1 MATVVELSVESPASS
16 WTVADL
22 MERFG
27 PMRLSRIRFDP
38 FPGTATEQDVLDL
51 LEHNNQLYE
60 LVDGVLVGKA
70 MGFPESCLAASL
82 IAVLKAFVSQHR
94 LGTVTAP
101 DGLMRLAPGL
111 VRIPDVA
118 FIRWEQFPNRQIPRT
133 PVPSLAP
140 DLAIEVLSPSN
151 TEEEMERKRQDYFGA
166 GCKLVWLVDPD
177 ARTVTV
183 YAGPDQPTVLREDQ
197 TLDGGTVLPG
207 FALPLRQLFAEL
219 DPH

>member
-1 MATVVELSVESPASS
+1 MATVEETSAAS

-22 MERFG
+22 MKRFG
-27 PMRLSRIRFDP
+27 PMLLSRIRFTP
-38 FPGTATEQDVLDL
+38 PAGTATEQDVLDL
-51 LEHNNQLYE
+51 LEHGNQLYE

-70 MGFPESCLAASL
+70 MGFRESCLA
-82 IAVLKAFVSQHR
+82 IALTAFLKGFAMQSR
-94 LGTVTAP
+94 LGTVSGA

-133 PVPSLAP
+133 PIPNLAP
-140 DLAIEVLSPSN
+140 DLAVEVLSPSN
-151 TEEEMERKRQDYFGA
+151 TEEEMDRKRQDYFGA

-183 YAGPDQPTVLREDQ
+183 FTGPDQSAVLREDQ
-197 TLDGGTVLPG
+197 ALDGGTVLPG
-207 FALPLRQLFAEL
+207 FSLPLRQLFAEL

>member
-1 MATVVELSVESPASS
+1 MATVVESPPSS

-27 PMRLSRIRFDP
+27 PMLLSRIRFDP

-51 LEHNNQLYE
+51 LGQDERLYE
-60 LVDGVLVGKA
+60 LVDGVLVEKA
-70 MGFPESCLAASL
+70 MGFRESCLAIAL
-82 IAVLKAFVSQHR
+82 IAFLKTFAIQSR
-94 LGTVTAP
+94 LGTVSGA

-118 FIRWEQFPNRQIPRT
+118 FIYWDRFPGRQIPRT
-133 PVPSLAP
+133 PIPALAP
-140 DLAIEVLSPSN
+140 DLAVEVLSASN
-151 TEEEMERKRQDYFGA
+151 TEEEMERKRHDYFTA
-166 GCKLVWLVDPD
+166 GCSLVWLVDPD
-177 ARTVTV
+177 ARTVTI
-183 YAGPDQPTVLREDQ
+183 YTSPDQSVVLREDQ

-207 FALPLRQLFAEL
+207 FSLPLRQLFAEL

>member
-1 MATVVELSVESPASS
+1 
-16 WTVADL
+16 
-22 MERFG
+22 
-27 PMRLSRIRFDP
+27 
-38 FPGTATEQDVLDL
+38 
-51 LEHNNQLYE
+51 
-60 LVDGVLVGKA
+60 
-70 MGFPESCLAASL
+70 MGFRESCLA
-82 IAVLKAFVSQHR
+82 IALTAFLKGFAMQSR
-94 LGTVTAP
+94 LGTVSGA

-133 PVPSLAP
+133 PIPNLAP
-140 DLAIEVLSPSN
+140 DLAVEVLSPSN
-151 TEEEMERKRQDYFGA
+151 TEEEMDRKRQDYFGV

-183 YAGPDQPTVLREDQ
+183 FTGPDQSAVLREDQ

-207 FALPLRQLFAEL
+207 FSLPLRQLFAEL